1 MVWLISAEVLISL
14 LDFSSCPCIL
24 LLPGT
29 TVSKIKNE
37 TSVDSKWGGG
47 GGLTWQFVNSSVAKL
62 FV

>member
-14 LDFSSCPCIL
+14 LDFSSRPCIL
-24 LLPGT
+24 LIPGT

-37 TSVDSKWGGG
+37 TSVDSKCWGG
-47 GGLTWQFVNSSVAKL
+47 LIWQFVNSSVAKL

>member
-1 MVWLISAEVLISL
+1 MVWLISEVLISL

-29 TVSKIKNE
+29 TVSKIKIE
-37 TSVDSKWGGG
+37 TSVDSKWGRGG

>member
-1 MVWLISAEVLISL
+1 MVWLISEVLISL
-14 LDFSSCPCIL
+14 LDFSSCPCML

-47 GGLTWQFVNSSVAKL
+47 GSDMAICQ
-62 FV
+62 

>member
-1 MVWLISAEVLISL
+1 MVWLISEVLISL

-47 GGLTWQFVNSSVAKL
+47 LTWQFVNSSVAKL